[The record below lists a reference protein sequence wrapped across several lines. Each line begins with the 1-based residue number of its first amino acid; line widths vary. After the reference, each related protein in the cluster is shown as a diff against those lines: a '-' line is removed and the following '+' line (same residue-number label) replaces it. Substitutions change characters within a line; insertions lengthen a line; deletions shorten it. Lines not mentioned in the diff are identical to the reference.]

1 MYRNLSF
8 PSRNQVL
15 RLGLLLIVLLPVV
28 LTPVLLLR
36 RTTLAKAEAAPE
48 IVEEAPYIPPQIA
61 QPYYADGR
69 WLLPGHVLEARTLE
83 LFGRPV
89 DLVLVQYGE
98 YHLWAALGVE
108 GSSGYE
114 AFIDGAETRPESL
127 SQLSL
132 HLLNPERFS
141 FILYLPEMVAIPE
154 GADWTHCEP
163 VLSEFCRLANLQENS
178 GPVHIDLPRQ
188 GQSNLFIQK
197 GFFPEQYR
205 QAVLVWRIAIVEDWN
220 ASETSGE
227 E

>member
-8 PSRNQVL
+8 PPRSQTL

-36 RTTLAKAEAAPE
+36 RTTLAKAEAALE
-48 IVEEAPYIPPQIA
+48 IVEEPSFIPPQIE

-69 WLLPGHVLEARTLE
+69 WLLPGMVQEARTLE
-83 LFGRPV
+83 LVGRPV
-89 DLVLVQYGE
+89 DLVLVKYGD
-98 YHLWAALGVE
+98 YPLWAALGVE

-114 AFIDGAETRPESL
+114 SFIDGAETRPEAL

-132 HLLNPERFS
+132 HLLNPQRFS
-141 FILYLPEMVAIPE
+141 FILYLPEMVATPE

-163 VLSEFCRLANLQENS
+163 ALSEFCRLANLQENS
-178 GPVHIDLPRQ
+178 SPIHIDLPRQ

-197 GFFPEQYR
+197 GYFPEQYR

-220 ASETSGE
+220 ASETSVGE
-227 E
+227 